1 MTSTSL
7 PGLPDDS
14 GGPSA
19 CPSGVS
25 VEIAHLGWATS
36 IQDRGRP
43 GRRHLG
49 VSASGA
55 LDARSYERAN
65 RRVGNDPG
73 DAAIETSGDLVMV
86 VLGGP
91 VAFAVCGTDASVTVD
106 GHETGVEVPVIAR
119 EGAQIRIGVATRG
132 WRSYLAVRGGLAVAS
147 VLGSRSFDTLGG
159 LGPGPL
165 RVGDHLAIG
174 PDPRRAMVG
183 EVAAVERIGDPI
195 RIWPG
200 PRAETLDAAIL
211 DTVVRGPWSVS
222 ATSDRI
228 GMRLEGPR
236 LHVPGIG
243 LGASEPLVPGAI
255 QLTGEGQP
263 IVMMND
269 HPTTGGYPVMGVV
282 HAGDLARLAQHRP
295 GEAVT
300 LRRIH

>member
-1 MTSTSL
+1 MTSMSHL
-7 PGLPDDS
+7 GPPEHI

-19 CPSGVS
+19 HPSRVS
-25 VEIAHLGWATS
+25 IEIEHLGWATS

-73 DAAIETSGDLVMV
+73 DAAIETSGDLVV
-86 VLGGP
+86 VARGGP

-106 GHETGVEVPVIAR
+106 GHEMGVEMPVIAR
-119 EGAQIRIGVATRG
+119 AEARIRIGVATRG
-132 WRSYLAVRGGLAVAS
+132 WRSYLAIRGGLAVAS
-147 VLGSRSFDTLGG
+147 VLGSRSRDTLGG

-165 RVGDHLAIG
+165 SIGDHLEIG
-174 PDPRRAMVG
+174 PDPRRAMVH
-183 EVAAVERIGDPI
+183 EVAAIETIGDPI

-200 PRAETLDAAIL
+200 PRAETIDAAVL
-211 DTVVRGPWSVS
+211 DTVVLGPWQVS
-222 ATSDRI
+222 AASDRI

-236 LHVPGIG
+236 LHVPGVG
-243 LGASEPLVPGAI
+243 LGVSEPLVPGAI
-255 QLTGEGQP
+255 QMTGDGQP

-269 HPTTGGYPVMGVV
+269 HPTTGGYPVVGVV